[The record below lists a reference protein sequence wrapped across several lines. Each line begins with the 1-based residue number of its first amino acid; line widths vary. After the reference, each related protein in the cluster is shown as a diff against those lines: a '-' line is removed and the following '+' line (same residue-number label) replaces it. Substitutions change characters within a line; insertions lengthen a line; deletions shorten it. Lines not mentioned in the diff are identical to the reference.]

1 MHFAIEESK
10 TKIIFPDITISKDHN
25 NIMFS
30 IYRNPT
36 ATDII
41 IPNDSCHPPEHK
53 LARVRYLTNRLS
65 TYPMNNAEKE
75 KENSTIKPIL
85 CNKKYDTAIL
95 NKVS

>member
-1 MHFAIEESK
+1 MEEESK
-10 TKIIFPDITISKDHN
+10 NKIIFPDITIFKDHN

-41 IPNDSCHPPEHK
+41 IPNDSRHPPEHK
-53 LARVRYLTNRLS
+53 LAAVRYLTNWLS

-75 KENSTIKPIL
+75 KENNTIKPIL
-85 CNKKYDTAIL
+85 CNKKYMAIL